1 MTGPIQDLH
10 VDAGGEILHARL
22 DGADDRPTLL
32 LLHGL
37 LGSTRWWDRLVPLL
51 QPDFRIARVDLAG
64 HGRSSDHTAR
74 RAPQDQARFV
84 RAVLDHL
91 HLDPVAT
98 VGHSLGSTVA
108 IALAEAGA
116 ATGALVV
123 LGEGPDY
130 SVANP
135 PWTNPIL
142 RSPIIGPMIWDH
154 LPDSAIRQAIAQ
166 FFAKGFDVGAVF
178 DDRQQPVLDVR
189 AVSHRTFERTQT
201 QKEHYAAQLGLH
213 HRIARLE
220 RRSLVVFG
228 DRDRVFAP
236 QEALRIYETVPRI
249 ETRLLPGVGHS
260 SMLEAPEQVAGVIT
274 RFVSEEG

>member
-1 MTGPIQDLH
+1 MTGPDQDFH
-10 VDAGGEILHARL
+10 IAVGGETLHARL
-22 DGADDRPTLL
+22 DGPAERPTLL

-51 QPDFRIARVDLAG
+51 QPEYRIARIDLAG
-64 HGRSSDHTAR
+64 HGRSTDDTEQ
-74 RAPQDQARFV
+74 RAPEDQARFV
-84 RAVLDHL
+84 RAALEHLD
-91 HLDPVAT
+91 LDPVAT
-98 VGHSLGSTVA
+98 VGHSLGANVA
-108 IALAEAGA
+108 IALAESGA
-116 ATGALVV
+116 PTGALVV

-135 PWTNPIL
+135 PWTNRVLRAPIV
-142 RSPIIGPMIWDH
+142 GPLIWDH

-166 FFAKGFDVGAVF
+166 FFAEGFDFGAAF
-178 DDRQQPVLDVR
+178 DDRRQPVLDVR